1 MGIVKSLIFEIFPNN
16 NNNNNNNNEMLFKNC
31 KTIFKVLNLAL
42 NFLFSDISEKILLF
56 KNLNK
61 F

>member
-1 MGIVKSLIFEIFPNN
+1 MGIVKSLIFEIFP
-16 NNNNNNNNEMLFKNC
+16 NNNNNNEMLFKNC
-31 KTIFKVLNLAL
+31 KTIFKVLNLGL

>member
-1 MGIVKSLIFEIFPNN
+1 MGIVKSLIFEIFP
-16 NNNNNNNNEMLFKNC
+16 NNNNNNEMLFKNC